1 MRSIGLAVRGH
12 RVTNGLF
19 SPPRGPSADRGNK
32 TVRARAPSKVM
43 LLACLSDRPECVCS
57 ARALEQAVGS
67 SYSCENAFSQRVQL
81 NLSGSRWIRQILY
94 LSTTFR
100 TSRALRQIALP
111 RPPPNFKSKNDDKAD

>member
-43 LLACLSDRPECVCS
+43 LLACLSDRPECGCS

-81 NLSGSRWIRQILY
+81 NLSRWIGQI

-111 RPPPNFKSKNDDKAD
+111 RPPPNFKSKNDDQAD